1 MSSKIPLIVAGS
13 VALSLAILT
22 FLLTTSDSIS
32 FRVDSPGIYKLN
44 IPRFGKLSW
53 NFSNV
58 KITENNKEIPFWIE
72 NFDKKHAEIWINV
85 KESGRIALKKANRMY
100 RGNGFEVFPVFD
112 DFSHNLKFWRVYNE
126 LPHLRK
132 IENMPK
138 TKKCADVFI
147 NDKKLVVRNGKPFKK
162 CRIEFKKDL
171 LKITKIRLR
180 VSGIFEIMF
189 SDEKSRGL
197 ALESSFGEK
206 TWVLIFK
213 VRGKTMK
220 KINLKPTDKW
230 FDITISNGKVF
241 VGSQKIMTG
250 NFTPKRISLSVGFVG
265 KIEIEYLY
273 SLNKY
278 KEVRFEK

>member
-1 MSSKIPLIVAGS
+1 MSSKIPLIVVGS
-13 VALSLAILT
+13 VALSLTILT
-22 FLLTTSDSIS
+22 LLLTTSDSIS

-53 NFSNV
+53 NFSDI

-85 KESGRIALKKANRMY
+85 KEPGRITLKKANRMY

-138 TKKCADVFI
+138 TKKCVDAFI
-147 NDKKLVVRNGKPFKK
+147 KDERLVVRNGKAFKK
-162 CRIEFKKDL
+162 CRVEFKKDL
-171 LKITKIRLR
+171 LKITKIRLKA
-180 VSGIFEIMF
+180 SGIFEIMF
-189 SDEKSRGL
+189 SSEKSRDL
-197 ALESSFGEK
+197 TLESSLGEK
-206 TWVLIFK
+206 TWALIFK
-213 VRGKTMK
+213 AKGKTMRK
-220 KINLKPTDKW
+220 TNLKPTDKW

-241 VGSQKIMTG
+241 IGSQKITTG
-250 NFTPKRISLSVGFVG
+250 SFTPKRISLSVGPIG